1 MWIFLAAL
9 IVCFTIVVIFR
20 MYMDLR
26 RQDQQYNRVMR
37 SDQRDYERY
46 IDVRS
51 KENPQPA
58 LPDFS
63 KAIAT
68 PSMNIDAY
76 DMALEAVRYWKHD
89 ELPTIPQPLTGAQ
102 LEALKRTYAD
112 NDYDRFIAMQKY
124 YAHKRRTL

>member
-58 LPDFS
+58 LPDFTQHV
-63 KAIAT
+63 AT
-68 PSMNIDAY
+68 PSMTY
-76 DMALEAVRYWKHD
+76 YPVEEARYYNYD

-124 YAHKRRTL
+124 YAHKRRSL